1 MESTTPHFQ
10 TACVVTRGTIQ
21 ELHVGT
27 VKRSSRRDGMLTI
40 PLALPHSEARQANRR
55 RHSQEHDHLKLRDD
69 RISPAAERARQHPRL
84 RVARNLP
91 KQREPL
97 LSWPLLAIRR
107 NGLKPEVIVRVQVS
121 VAVSRCHF
129 DGG

>member
-1 MESTTPHFQ
+1 MQSTTPHFQ
-10 TACVVTRGTIQ
+10 TACVVPPGPVQ
-21 ELHVGT
+21 ELHVGP
-27 VKRSSRRDGMLTI
+27 VKLSSRCDGILTI

-55 RHSQEHDHLKLRDD
+55 RHSQEHDHLKLRDE

-84 RVARNLP
+84 RVARSLA

-107 NGLKPEVIVRVQVS
+107 NGQKPEVIVRV
-121 VAVSRCHF
+121 
-129 DGG
+129 